1 MRYFYL
7 TIILFLASGLSS
19 CLLNPICPGGNMRE
33 FYLSERVKSWLP
45 DSMLSK
51 SIKYRSSNGF
61 SESIYRRSFLENE
74 MNWQSNGRGCDTET
88 EYSSCTFESSYTTTE
103 IYIRISSYEN
113 EERFSIDFNDFA
125 ARFDFST
132 GSSGSI
138 TKANLFDDTS
148 VRLASE
154 WEFLSSIE
162 FNGNVYSDVAKIT
175 QVVVEGEVDE
185 HTPEIV
191 FYGKG
196 FGILAFKQFDGVVW
210 ELDN

>member
-7 TIILFLASGLSS
+7 AIILFLASGLSS

-51 SIKYRSSNGF
+51 PIKYRSNNGF
-61 SESIYRRSFLENE
+61 SESFYRRSFLENE
-74 MNWQSNGRGCDTET
+74 MNWQSNGRGCETES
-88 EYSSCTFESSYTTTE
+88 EYSSCTFISTYTATE

-113 EERFSIDFNDFA
+113 EERLTIDFNDFA
-125 ARFDFST
+125 ARYDFST
-132 GSSGSI
+132 SSGGG
-138 TKANLFDDTS
+138 TNKVLEGRS
-148 VRLASE
+148 VRLTSE
-154 WEFLSSIE
+154 WEFLPSYE
-162 FNGNVYSDVAKIT
+162 LNGKVYQEVAKIT

-191 FYGKG
+191 YYGKG

-210 ELDN
+210 TLRY